1 MRLQDVL
8 TAAKGELHGTLSPG
22 RANLHGTLSAG
33 TVIGVELYEGAYTV
47 HSEAHEV
54 QILPTANKQL
64 TKNITVEKIPIWV
77 ILIKIDRIMTRVT
90 EIYSVI
96 VFIGVAL
103 APKLSTLEIIGCA
116 CTCLKVLSSNTA
128 SNCTAC

>member
-22 RANLHGTLSAG
+22 RANLHGTLSARS
-33 TVIGVELYEGAYTV
+33 IGADIYDGAYTV

-64 TKNITVEKIPIWV
+64 TKNITVEKIPYFETSNLSDGI
-77 ILIKIDRIMTRVT
+77 TA
-90 EIYSVI
+90 Y
-96 VFIGVAL
+96 IGSEV
-103 APKLSTLEIIGCA
+103 EVNYG
-116 CTCLKVLSSNTA
+116 
-128 SNCTAC
+128 